1 MLRQLK
7 LWQKG
12 LTRQATSGL
21 AADGRDELDP
31 FCRLVCC
38 PPPTSSHSCARVL
51 SSTLSSQGVR
61 KITTILDPF
70 LHCLSDGD
78 RVHLRYSL
86 ARRRILG
93 VGLRDGDANN
103 ERGRRM
109 GNSNEQSCLRSVQVC
124 IYYSLLIDIL
134 PTSLPTPDLCC
145 TQIARFECY
154 TDVHLPCL
162 VSQYILVCTP
172 SFVGYPNSTSPPS
185 HSSTIILISSR
196 LACFPCLRCHPH
208 LSGRGHLYL
217 VVRLPLHHSIDPP
230 SYRWLTISL

>member
-1 MLRQLK
+1 
-7 LWQKG
+7 

-93 VGLRDGDANN
+93 VGLSDGDANN
-103 ERGRRM
+103 E
-109 GNSNEQSCLRSVQVC
+109 
-124 IYYSLLIDIL
+124 
-134 PTSLPTPDLCC
+134 
-145 TQIARFECY
+145 
-154 TDVHLPCL
+154 
-162 VSQYILVCTP
+162 
-172 SFVGYPNSTSPPS
+172 
-185 HSSTIILISSR
+185 
-196 LACFPCLRCHPH
+196 
-208 LSGRGHLYL
+208 
-217 VVRLPLHHSIDPP
+217 
-230 SYRWLTISL
+230 